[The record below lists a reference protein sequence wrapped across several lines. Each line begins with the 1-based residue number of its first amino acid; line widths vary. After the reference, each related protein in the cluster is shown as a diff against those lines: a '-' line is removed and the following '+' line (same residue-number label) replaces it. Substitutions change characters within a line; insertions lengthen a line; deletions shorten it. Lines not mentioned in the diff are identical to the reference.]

1 MPWHDGPDVSAGTGE
16 ASGGVPAAPRG
27 ERAVVWASLAALVL
41 VAWLYLLR
49 MAHHMASG
57 MPMLEG
63 LAPQHARWTAAD
75 LGAAVAMWAVMM
87 VGMMVPAAAPVVLL
101 FHAVNRK
108 RRAQGGRAVPTAV
121 FVLGY
126 LLVWGA
132 FSVGAAALQGAL
144 QGAALLSP
152 ALAATSPVLGGA
164 LLVAAGAWQL
174 TPLKRACL
182 AHCRSPLGFFLT
194 HWRDGVT
201 GALRMGVAHGAY
213 CLGCCAVLMGLLFVA
228 GVMNLAWVAGITA
241 FVLLEKVAP
250 GGVAIGR
257 VASVA
262 LIAAGAVLLARG
274 LLALAA

>member
-1 MPWHDGPDVSAGTGE
+1 MMAVPDERGGAAAVS
-16 ASGGVPAAPRG
+16 RG
-27 ERAVVWASLAALVL
+27 ERAVVWGSLGALVL
-41 VAWLYLLR
+41 IAWAYLLR
-49 MAHHMASG
+49 MAHHMEMGPG
-57 MPMLEG
+57 MSMLGG
-63 LAPQHARWTAAD
+63 LGPQQARWTLAD
-75 LGAAVAMWAVMM
+75 LGAAAAMWAVMM

-132 FSVGAAALQGAL
+132 FSVGAATLQGGL
-144 QGAALLSP
+144 QAAALLSP

-182 AHCRSPLGFFLT
+182 AHCRSPLGFFLG
-194 HWRDGVT
+194 HWRDGT
-201 GALRMGVAHGAY
+201 LGALRMGLAHGAY

-228 GVMNLAWVAGITA
+228 GVMNLAWVAAITA

-250 GGVAIGR
+250 GGVKIGR
-257 VASVA
+257 VASVV
-262 LIAAGAVLLARG
+262 LIAAGTILLARG
-274 LLALAA
+274 VLALAT